1 MYNFIN
7 TTIDGLLEYYHT
19 NDIYELCDYLN
30 INIIK
35 LPPDNILLKNNE
47 ALYNRD
53 YFGNEL
59 IFIRNDLNPK
69 LEKFILGHEL
79 CHAILHIDILEA
91 AFNKNLINKDK
102 FEKQANY
109 FAFKLLN
116 FDLDPIAFEGFTL
129 EQIASSL
136 YLKSNCIFNIAD
148 KLKEGVCIEQ
158 YSYLL

>member
-1 MYNFIN
+1 MYSW
-7 TTIDGLLEYYHT
+7 IDNILIGIK
-19 NDIYELCDYLN
+19 DIYGNNIYEILDYLN
-30 INIIK
+30 ITVIK
-35 LPPDNILLKNNE
+35 LDSKNILLRGNE
-47 ALYNRD
+47 SLYYRD
-53 YFGNEL
+53 YYNHEL
-59 IFIRNDLNPK
+59 IFIRNDLGYNY
-69 LEKFILGHEL
+69 EKFILCHEL
-79 CHAILHIDILEA
+79 GHAILHTNVLEA